1 MAKNYTF
8 LSWWS
13 HPLVVSYL
21 NRTPEKVAADAAAFK
36 KFLDDAQAA
45 IDKMWA
51 TAPCNN
57 GMSPF
62 VLTAAKQ

>member
-1 MAKNYTF
+1 MAKNYSFLTF
-8 LSWWS
+8 RSN
-13 HPLVVSYL
+13 PVSIAYL
-21 NRTPEKVAADAAAFK
+21 NRTPEKKAADAEAFK
-36 KFLDDAQAA
+36 KFMGDAQAA

-51 TAPCNN
+51 AAPCNN